1 MGMVNQGF
9 SQLLPGT
16 EAPHTEFVPVVF
28 AADLEEAQ
36 AYRAMLEAYNIPV
49 LLDSERGGDRI
60 YSTFSKA
67 VPVLVPDHLHDQ
79 ASSLVAEAEQ
89 IGVPKV
95 RFGDD
100 DEDEDYL
107 DDDFDEDADD
117 DLDEDEDDDEDFDDD
132 FEDDLEDEEEEADAE
147 EDEGA

>member
-79 ASSLVAEAEQ
+79 ASNLVAEAERV
-89 IGVPKV
+89 GLPEVL
-95 RFGDD
+95 FGEDGDD
-100 DEDEDYL
+100 GDYA
-107 DDDFDEDADD
+107 DDDFDEDDDDD
-117 DLDEDEDDDEDFDDD
+117 DLDEDDDEDFDDD
-132 FEDDLEDEEEEADAE
+132 EFEDDFDDEEEEEEE
-147 EDEGA
+147 EDEEA

>member
-79 ASSLVAEAEQ
+79 ASNLVAEAEQ
-89 IGVPKV
+89 VGVPEV
-95 RFGDD
+95 LFG
-100 DEDEDYL
+100 EESEEEDYG
-107 DDDFDEDADD
+107 DDDFDEDSDD
-117 DLDEDEDDDEDFDDD
+117 DLDEDDEDFDDD
-132 FEDDLEDEEEEADAE
+132 FEDDFDDEEEEDDEEDEEE
-147 EDEGA
+147 

>member
-36 AYRAMLEAYNIPV
+36 AYRALLEAYNIPV

-60 YSTFSKA
+60 YSTFSKS

-79 ASSLVAEAEQ
+79 ASNLVAEAEQ
-89 IGVPKV
+89 IGVPEV
-95 RFGDD
+95 LFAED
-100 DEDEDYL
+100 DEDGDYA
-107 DDDFDEDADD
+107 DDDFDEDDDD
-117 DLDEDEDDDEDFDDD
+117 DLDEDDDEEDFDDE
-132 FEDDLEDEEEEADAE
+132 FEDDFDDEEEEDEEEEE
-147 EDEGA
+147 E

>member
-28 AADLEEAQ
+28 AADWEEAQ

-49 LLDSERGGDRI
+49 LLNSERGGDRI

-79 ASSLVAEAEQ
+79 ASNLVAEAEQ

-95 RFGDD
+95 LFG
-100 DEDEDYL
+100 EDGEDGNDA
-107 DDDFDEDADD
+107 DDDFDEDSDD
-117 DLDEDEDDDEDFDDD
+117 DLDEDDDEDIDDDEFEDDFDDEEE
-132 FEDDLEDEEEEADAE
+132 EDEDEEE
-147 EDEGA
+147 